1 MMESSEFQE
10 AAKIL
15 FEHRLNKSSINNF
28 PKNLLPITE
37 SDAYCIQ
44 DELKLLYLSLK
55 DNISIGKK
63 VGCTSVDGQKQL
75 DITEPF
81 YGNLFSRYN
90 KIDPKELSSKKFNKP
105 FLEPEISFRVK
116 DDINIADAPFNLKN
130 IDDLFD
136 GFVCSIEIADFR
148 FNKNLKEIGAFNLI
162 ATNGASEY
170 WMRNSEIID
179 LNKVNFEDHQ
189 VSVLFNGQ
197 IVGEGNTN
205 KVLDNPLNSA
215 LWLINKIAKKGET
228 LLKGQFISTGTCTK
242 AHELFPNTKIKA
254 DFGKLGEIEFDY
266 N

>member
-1 MMESSEFQE
+1 MNHSQFQE

-15 FEHRLNKSSINNF
+15 FEHRLNKSSIDNF
-28 PKNLLPITE
+28 PKNLLPTNE
-37 SDAYCIQ
+37 DDAYSIQ
-44 DELKLLYLSLK
+44 EELKLLYLSLK

-63 VGCTSVDGQKQL
+63 VGCTSAEGQSQL
-75 DITEPF
+75 NIREPF

-90 KIDPKELSSKKFNKP
+90 AIDPKEISSKKFNKP
-105 FLEPEISFRVK
+105 FLEPEISFRLK
-116 DDINIADAPFNLKN
+116 NDINISHSPFGLDS

-162 ATNGASEY
+162 ASNGASEY
-170 WMRNSEIID
+170 WMRNSEIFKLD
-179 LNKVNFEDHQ
+179 QVNFDDHK
-189 VSVLFNGQ
+189 VSVFFNDKL
-197 IVGEGNTN
+197 VGEGNTN

-215 LWLINKIAKKGET
+215 LWLINTIAKKGEP

-242 AHELFPNTKIKA
+242 AHELSPNIKIKA
-254 DFGKLGEIEFDY
+254 DFGSLGLIEFNY